1 MANPNIPQLIRF
13 KNFNKFNANGID
25 DESNDLIFEFK
36 NIPEFY
42 DNTTLIKYDDTLG
55 NNLAIL
61 CPGNNSYTLN
71 NGNYYCNLFLNID
84 NADKTNIN
92 NNVTKKSFIY
102 KYTNPIKP
110 EYGQY
115 LIYIS
120 EFIITDLLDNNNKIN
135 MVKLGIEVG
144 LLISLY
150 NLANI
155 GNEIKNIRLPGI
167 GTVYT
172 TPNER
177 YYLNYFRDL
186 FLHSMIAILQQKNI
200 LKDIESIQFC
210 NQKTNQYDIYG
221 SKLIFEN
228 FKDLNEI
235 YSKCIKY
242 YLYNGNHYLDKF
254 QDINTITLDT
264 TNPNPNFFFL
274 NTNINLKVGIPIND
288 FDITI
293 EKIYNDIILDP
304 TNIKKNDWLSII
316 EIDQLYIDNK
326 NNGDSTNLITQNDTL
341 NSCSGIGNLCWLN
354 SANQFILS
362 ITEVGNFFI
371 DNINLY
377 INEKSD
383 REIFFTNMKSMLNCY
398 KNTFTGTNNDKQ
410 TNIHDAIKNLLNINI
425 FKLSI
430 LSKFLLGK
438 QLEAMQYIGLVL
450 GINISKKDPYNDD
463 TDFYKLLATNIGSI
477 ETRFYSMYYQKLKHK
492 SVTFTGTLTNNQFI
506 GILNIL
512 QFLANIKPNQNII
525 TAESSSHTAFKNSYY
540 PYLITQKYFIV
551 QYIASKYIRFNEC
564 YHKVELINGK
574 KYICKALLVQSGID
588 GNGHYICYKLNKGD
602 NNKYDIYDDLQKNI
616 SSRNVIGHLIDT
628 TPYIIECV
636 LYEQIASGILI
647 DNDNKKNP
655 FDAFKKEVFNSNF
668 VIHFKDNDQEK
679 NDYNNINTKD
689 YKLYNIVTSQPPL
702 PPPITDPTDVLQ
714 TLQNEKQNLID
725 KINKQKNENLK
736 TLLQGKNIDKT
747 DNTNEKMLANIQ
759 KTEQLI
765 NQINYEQSKPKPNN
779 EIVQKLVQQLNSI
792 KTTIPNNI
800 SQVINHVNNVNKT
813 TDLTHQ
819 INQTNVINF
828 NNYSSLIPYFKKY
841 NNLNDSEPAIYAQK
855 YILGHTQIVD
865 KKLENYE
872 PVDLIPNAILET
884 LVKLKNKQN
893 KMVPIY
899 FD

>member
-1 MANPNIPQLIRF
+1 MADPITKLIRF
-13 KNFNKFNANGID
+13 KNYIPFTAND
-25 DESNDLIFEFK
+25 VKDEVNDLIFEFK

-42 DNTTLIKYDDTLG
+42 TDTAKYDDTLG

-61 CPGNNSYTLN
+61 CPGNYTYTLN
-71 NGNYYCNLFLNID
+71 NGNYFCNLFLNID
-84 NADKTNIN
+84 DADKTNIN
-92 NNVTKKSFIY
+92 NNADKKSFIY

-110 EYGQY
+110 KYGQY

-177 YYLNYFRDL
+177 YYLNYFRDM
-186 FLHSMIAILQQKNI
+186 FLHSMVAVLKQKNI

-210 NQKTNQYDIYG
+210 NQETNQYDIYG

-228 FKDLNEI
+228 FKDFNEI

-304 TNIKKNDWLSII
+304 TKKNDWLSII
-316 EIDQLYIDNK
+316 DIDKLYTDNK
-326 NNGDSTNLITQNDTL
+326 NDGNNAELTTL
-341 NSCSGIGNLCWLN
+341 NDNINSCFDIGNLCWLN

-371 DNINLY
+371 DYINLY

-383 REIFFTNMKSMLNCY
+383 RKIFFTNMKSMLNCY
-398 KNTFTGTNNDKQ
+398 KNTFTGTSIDKQ
-410 TNIHDAIKNLLNINI
+410 KNINHAIRNLLDIDI
-425 FKLSI
+425 FNSSI
-430 LSKFLLGK
+430 LSKFNLGQ
-438 QLEAMQYIGLVL
+438 QLEAMQYIELIL
-450 GINISKKDPYNDD
+450 GIDISNKDSYNNDI
-463 TDFYKLLATNIGSI
+463 DFYKLLVTKISSI

-492 SVTFTGTLTNNQFI
+492 SVTFTGTITNYKFI
-506 GILNIL
+506 GILQIL

-525 TAESSSHTAFKNSYY
+525 TAETSSHTAFKNSYY
-540 PYLITQKYFIV
+540 PYLITQKYFII
-551 QYIASKYIRFNEC
+551 QYIASQYIRFNEC

-574 KYICKALLVQSGID
+574 KYICKALLVKSGID
-588 GNGHYICYKLNKGD
+588 GNGHYICYKLNKDD
-602 NNKYDIYDDLQKNI
+602 NNKYDIYDDLKKNI
-616 SSRNVIGHLIDT
+616 SSKNVIGHLIET
-628 TPYIIECV
+628 TPYIIECA
-636 LYEQIASGILI
+636 LYEQIADGILI
-647 DNDNKKNP
+647 DNNNKKNP
-655 FDAFKKEVFNSNF
+655 FDALKKEVFNSDY
-668 VIHFKDNDQEK
+668 VIHFKDIDQEQ

-689 YKLYNIVTSQPPL
+689 YKLYNIVTSHIPL
-702 PPPITDPTDVLQ
+702 PPPITDPTDILQ

-736 TLLQGKNIDKT
+736 LLLQGKNIDKI
-747 DNTNEKMLANIQ
+747 DNTNEKILANIE

-765 NQINYEQSKPKPNN
+765 NQINYEQSKPKSNN

-800 SQVINHVNNVNKT
+800 SQIINPINNVNKT
-813 TDLTHQ
+813 TDLIHQ
-819 INQTNVINF
+819 INQTNAINF

-872 PVDLIPNAILET
+872 PVDLIPYAILET